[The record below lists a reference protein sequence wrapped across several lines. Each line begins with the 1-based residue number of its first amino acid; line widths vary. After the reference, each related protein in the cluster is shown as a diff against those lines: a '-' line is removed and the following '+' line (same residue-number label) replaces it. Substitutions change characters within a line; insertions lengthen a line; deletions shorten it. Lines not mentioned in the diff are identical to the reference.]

1 MLEIKMKSEYRNV
14 YFISTCDEQRLTMLQ
29 GNEPFPVL
37 SHGSERGTGFTHEKA
52 KPLYVN
58 RVMGDVSHV

>member
-1 MLEIKMKSEYRNV
+1 
-14 YFISTCDEQRLTMLQ
+14 MLQ

-37 SHGSERGTGFTHEKA
+37 SHGSERGTGFTREKA

-58 RVMGDVSHV
+58 RVMGDVSQVSSINIAYHL